1 MYRLL
6 VADSDAMEQ
15 ESICAMLDWSAYG
28 FDNIIHAGTYAE
40 VVDLALDQYP
50 QIILVDAE
58 LEGGKG
64 CILVEQL
71 RKAGSSAIFC
81 LMTRRETLAELR
93 RAMRCGARE
102 CLHKPIQED
111 ALRGFIEWALTEELG
126 GTLPIESFSPFKR
139 DPVLQREYSEFSRIT
154 NKILLLVHSEYATS
168 LSLTTI
174 AEQFNMSNKYI
185 GRIFLRDTGMRFT
198 EYLMAYRMLEA
209 KRLIITTGEKISVIA
224 GLVGYSQLNNF
235 YIHFRNYFGV
245 SPSSLR
251 NFDTMPELENAYL

>member
-1 MYRLL
+1 
-6 VADSDAMEQ
+6 
-15 ESICAMLDWSAYG
+15 MLDWSSYG
-28 FDNIIHAGTYAE
+28 FDNIINAGSYAE
-40 VVDLALDQYP
+40 VVGLALDQYP
-50 QIILVDAE
+50 HIILVDAD

-64 CILVEQL
+64 YTLIEQL

-81 LMTRRETLAELR
+81 LLSRRENMAELR
-93 RAMRCGARE
+93 RAMHCGARE
-102 CLHKPIQED
+102 CLHKPVQED
-111 ALRGFIEWALTEELG
+111 ALRTFIEWALTEELG
-126 GTLPIESFSPFKR
+126 GTLPMETFSPFKR

-154 NKILLLVHSEYATS
+154 NKILLLIHSDFAS
-168 LSLTTI
+168 PLSLTAI
-174 AEQFNMSNKYI
+174 AEQFSMSNKYI

-209 KRLIITTGEKISVIA
+209 RRLIITTGEKISVIA

-251 NFDTMPELENAYL
+251 NFDSVAELDSAYL